1 MAKQTDR
8 NKPKPALERL
18 IFIHKM
24 IKSGTYPNCTT
35 MSKKLGMGVATIQR
49 DVTFLQGRFFAPIEY
64 DYFHKGYFYTEQF
77 ELGMDQLN
85 PDDML
90 LLTSAKVLISHFEG
104 SPLYDNLSTIID
116 FATSSSKD
124 NSMLNRIALPPSSL
138 AIVDKKVWTTIYESM
153 KTNNVI
159 EFDYNGLHRG
169 KKTHRRVHAYQL
181 LMDDGLYYLFGFSEE
196 RNAIRMFNLSRIEN
210 IAVTEDTFVLPENYA
225 FSGCSKGK
233 FGAFIS
239 TKPVRYKVRA
249 QGIARQSIKE
259 RVWAED
265 QKFEESPDGKSV
277 CMTFTSTQ
285 EEKILHWILS
295 QGADIEPV
303 SPAPFVEKWRKR
315 IMEMYKLAF
324 KG

>member
-1 MAKQTDR
+1 MAKKSDS
-8 NKPKPALERL
+8 NKTKPALQRL
-18 IFIHKM
+18 ILIHKM
-24 IKSGTYPNCTT
+24 IKSGIYPNCTT
-35 MSKKLGMGVATIQR
+35 MSKELEMGTATIQR
-49 DVTFLQGRFFAPIEY
+49 DITFLQDRFLAPIEY
-64 DYFHKGYFYTEQF
+64 DYFHKGYYYTESF

-85 PDDML
+85 PYDMQ
-90 LLTSAKVLISHFEG
+90 LLTSAKILMSHFEG
-104 SPLYDNLSTIID
+104 TPLYNDLSTIID

-138 AIVDKKVWTTIYESM
+138 AIVDKSVWTTIYESM

-159 EFDYNGLHRG
+159 EFDYSGLHRG
-169 KKTHRRVHAYQL
+169 QKTHRRVHPYQL
-181 LMDDGLYYLFGFSEE
+181 LLDDGLYYLFGFSEE

-210 IAVTEDTFVLPENYA
+210 ALVTEDSFVLPENYD
-225 FSGCSKGK
+225 FSGRSKGR

-239 TKPVRYKVRA
+239 AKSVKYKVRA

-259 RVWAED
+259 RIWAED
-265 QKFEESPDGKSV
+265 QKFEESSDGKSIY
-277 CMTFTSTQ
+277 MTFTSTQ

-315 IMEMYKLAF
+315 ILDMYKLAY
-324 KG
+324 KD